1 MWVWGGPNGDYR
13 LGDNTTMNRLVPFQL
28 ASVSNITKTSAGG
41 HFSFIQ
47 DNNGNTFGFGI
58 NSDGVLGTGDALTK
72 QTPTLIF
79 QCSGLG
85 INNALV
91 EEFKIY
97 PNPSNG
103 NFNIEIDQDLMGAK
117 ASVYNLLGQK
127 IKDFDLKT
135 TTTSQTLNKGI
146 YLLEIEKDGNKTTKK
161 LIVN

>member
-1 MWVWGGPNGDYR
+1 M
-13 LGDNTTMNRLVPFQL
+13 
-28 ASVSNITKTSAGG
+28 
-41 HFSFIQ
+41 
-47 DNNGNTFGFGI
+47 
-58 NSDGVLGTGDALTK
+58 GTGDALTK

-103 NFNIEIDQDLMGAK
+103 NFNIEIDENLMGAK
-117 ASVYNLLGQK
+117 TTVYNLLGQK
-127 IKDFDLKT
+127 IKDFSLKSST
-135 TTTSQTLNKGI
+135 TNQFLNKGI